1 MMGRPSGTEG
11 ALPGRSDV
19 IPILLPD
26 LSGQLTKTGRRNV
39 LADRRV
45 AIALLRRSRRT
56 PSSRV
61 GPT

>member
-1 MMGRPSGTEG
+1 MMGVHQGQKA

-56 PSSRV
+56 PSSRE